1 MVRSMEGFR
10 VVDVLRTSFRVWK
23 RNLLPFTLIALVI
36 NAPDIAL
43 RFAITDPNG
52 ALALLPFSI
61 LLNTLLSA
69 SLTYGVVMELHG
81 TRQSLRTCIQTGFKQ
96 LVPVIG
102 VVVVSTLG
110 IAGGLVLL
118 VVPGV
123 ILMLAWYVVVPVA
136 IIERPGVMATLKRS
150 RELTMGYKAQLF
162 ALVLVTSLPVAL
174 LPYAT
179 ESILSDVEY
188 VIVTA
193 VSGALIGSFIAVT
206 TAVAYTAL
214 RQVKEGTRVPEIA
227 SAFARFKT

>member
-1 MVRSMEGFR
+1 MVLSMQGFR
-10 VVDVLRTSFRVWK
+10 VGDVLTTSFRVWK
-23 RNLLPFTLIALVI
+23 GNLLPFTLIALVI
-36 NAPDIAL
+36 YAPDIAL

-81 TRQSLRTCIQTGFKQ
+81 TRPSLRTCIQTGFAQ
-96 LVPVIG
+96 LIPVIG

-110 IAGGLVLL
+110 IAGGLVML
-118 VVPGV
+118 VVPGI
-123 ILMLAWYVVVPVA
+123 ILMLMWYVVVPVA
-136 IIERPGVMATLKRS
+136 IVERSGVMDSLRRS
-150 RELTMGYKAQLF
+150 RELTMGYKTQLF
-162 ALVLVTSLPVAL
+162 VLVLVTSVPIAL

-179 ESILSDVEY
+179 ESMLTGVELM
-188 VIVTA
+188 V
-193 VSGALIGSFIAVT
+193 VSSVCSALIGSFIAVV
-206 TAVAYTAL
+206 TAVAYTSL

>member
-136 IIERPGVMATLKRS
+136 IIERLGVMASLKRS